1 MNCTKYT
8 QGLWELASVG
18 GCIDGINRGEEGP
31 NNLSEDT
38 SQRGRG
44 RPEARSVIFRF

>member
-18 GCIDGINRGEEGP
+18 GCVDGISRGEEGP
-31 NNLSEDT
+31 NNSSEDT
-38 SQRGRG
+38 SQRGVG
-44 RPEARSVIFRF
+44 GQK